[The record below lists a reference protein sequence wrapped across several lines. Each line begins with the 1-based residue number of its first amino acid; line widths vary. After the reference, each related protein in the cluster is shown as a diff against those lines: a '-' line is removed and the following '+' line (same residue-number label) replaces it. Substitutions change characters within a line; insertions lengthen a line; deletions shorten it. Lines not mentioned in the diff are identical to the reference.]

1 MNEPLAYILRPKSFE
16 EIVGQKHLVGKN
28 GIITKMVRQNH
39 ISSMIL
45 YGEPGI
51 GKTTIASVICGEMN
65 TTYRFFNASCDK
77 KETLKTYIEKD
88 NAPLLIIDE
97 IHRMKADTQDYLLP
111 FVEKGIVTII
121 GLTTINPYR
130 AVNPAIRSRAA
141 VYKLNLLSYDDLLEL
156 VNKAIKKI
164 NEESPLFDIEQK
176 AKDYIIN
183 SANGE
188 ARILINMIE
197 NIYFIEGNKAIS
209 INECKEIIQKP
220 NIDYDKNGDDFYNT
234 LSGLHKSIRGSDV
247 DAALHYL
254 AVLIASNDL
263 LPLIRRLECIAYEDI
278 SVANPSIGPRVKAA
292 CDVALD
298 LGLPEARLPLAS
310 IVVDMCLSPKSNST
324 YLALAKAIEDI
335 ENGNTGPLPNHL
347 KNVYDYEDN
356 NGGYKYPHDY
366 PGGWVN
372 QQYLPDKIKDRVYYI
387 PKTTSSYEQTLKER
401 WDAINKARK
410 RKIPF
415 QNIKGE

>member
-1 MNEPLAYILRPKSFE
+1 MSEPLAYILRPKTFE
-16 EIVGQKHLVGKN
+16 EIVGQQHLVGKN
-28 GIITKMVRQNH
+28 GIISKMVRANH

-51 GKTTIASVICGEMN
+51 GKTTIASVICSELQR
-65 TTYRFFNASCDK
+65 TYRFFNASCDK

-88 NAPLLIIDE
+88 GAELLIVDE

-111 FVEKGIVTII
+111 FVEKGQVTII

-141 VYKLNLLSYDDLLEL
+141 VYKLNQLTSSELDKLIARAILALKESSPSFDLDD
-156 VNKAIKKI
+156 ASKK
-164 NEESPLFDIEQK
+164 
-176 AKDYIIN
+176 YIIN
-183 SANGE
+183 YANGE

-197 NIYFIEGNKAIS
+197 NIYFVEGDKLVTIDK
-209 INECKEIIQKP
+209 CQEIIQKP
-220 NIDYDKNGDDFYNT
+220 NLDYDKNGDDYYNT

-254 AVLIASNDL
+254 AVLISSNDL
-263 LPLIRRLECIAYEDI
+263 LPLTRRLMCIAYEDI
-278 SVANPSIGPRVKAA
+278 SLANPSIGPKVKAA
-292 CDVALD
+292 CDVALE
-298 LGLPEARLPLAS
+298 LGFPEARLPLAT
-310 IVVDMCLSPKSNST
+310 IVVEMALSPKSNSA

-335 ENGNTGPLPNHL
+335 ENGKTGPLPNHL
-347 KNVYDYEDN
+347 KNVYDFESN

-372 QQYLPDKIKDRVYYI
+372 QQYLPDKIKDAVYYI
-387 PKTTSSYEQTLKER
+387 PKTTSNYEITLKER
-401 WDAINKARK
+401 WDAINKARN
-410 RKIPF
+410 RKIPP
-415 QNIKGE
+415 QK

>member
-1 MNEPLAYILRPKSFE
+1 MSEPLAYILRPKTFE
-16 EIVGQKHLVGKN
+16 EIVGQQHLVGKN
-28 GIITKMVRQNH
+28 GIISKMVRANH

-51 GKTTIASVICGEMN
+51 GKTTIASVICSELQR
-65 TTYRFFNASCDK
+65 TYRFFNASCDK

-88 NAPLLIIDE
+88 GAELLIVDE

-111 FVEKGIVTII
+111 FVEKGQVTII

-141 VYKLNLLSYDDLLEL
+141 VYKLNQLTSSEL
-156 VNKAIKKI
+156 DKLIARAILALK
-164 NEESPLFDIEQK
+164 ESSPSFDIDDASK
-176 AKDYIIN
+176 KYIIN
-183 SANGE
+183 YANGE

-197 NIYFIEGNKAIS
+197 NIYFVEGDKLVTIDK
-209 INECKEIIQKP
+209 CQEIIQKP
-220 NIDYDKNGDDFYNT
+220 NLDYDKNGDDYYNT

-254 AVLIASNDL
+254 AVLISSNDL
-263 LPLIRRLECIAYEDI
+263 LPLTRRLMCIAYEDI
-278 SVANPSIGPRVKAA
+278 SLANPSIGPKVKAA
-292 CDVALD
+292 CDVALE
-298 LGLPEARLPLAS
+298 LGLPEARLPLAT
-310 IVVDMCLSPKSNST
+310 IVVEMALSPKSNSA

-335 ENGNTGPLPNHL
+335 ENGKTGPLPNHL
-347 KNVYDYEDN
+347 KNVYDFESN

-372 QQYLPDKIKDRVYYI
+372 QQYLPDKIKDAVYYI
-387 PKTTSSYEQTLKER
+387 PKTTSSYEITLKER
-401 WDAINKARK
+401 WDAINKARN
-410 RKIPF
+410 RKIPP
-415 QNIKGE
+415 QK

>member
-1 MNEPLAYILRPKSFE
+1 MSEPLAYILRPKTFE
-16 EIVGQKHLVGKN
+16 EIVGQQHLVGKN
-28 GIITKMVRQNH
+28 GIISKMVRANH

-51 GKTTIASVICGEMN
+51 GKTTIASVICSELQR
-65 TTYRFFNASCDK
+65 TYRFFNASCDK

-88 NAPLLIIDE
+88 GAELVIVDE

-111 FVEKGIVTII
+111 FVEKGQVTII

-141 VYKLNLLSYDDLLEL
+141 VYKLNQLTSSELDKLIARAILALKEYSPSFDLDD
-156 VNKAIKKI
+156 ASKK
-164 NEESPLFDIEQK
+164 
-176 AKDYIIN
+176 YIIN
-183 SANGE
+183 YANGE

-197 NIYFIEGNKAIS
+197 NIYFVEGDKLVTIDK
-209 INECKEIIQKP
+209 CQEIIQKP
-220 NIDYDKNGDDFYNT
+220 NLDYDKNGDDYYNT

-254 AVLIASNDL
+254 AVLISSNDL
-263 LPLIRRLECIAYEDI
+263 LPLTRRLMCIAYEDI
-278 SVANPSIGPRVKAA
+278 SLANPSIGPKVKAA
-292 CDVALD
+292 CDVALE
-298 LGLPEARLPLAS
+298 LGLPEARLPLAT
-310 IVVDMCLSPKSNST
+310 IVVEMALSPKSNSA

-335 ENGNTGPLPNHL
+335 ENGKTGPLPNHL
-347 KNVYDYEDN
+347 KNVYDFESN

-372 QQYLPDKIKDRVYYI
+372 QQYLPDKIKDAVYYI
-387 PKTTSSYEQTLKER
+387 PKTTSSYEITLKER
-401 WDAINKARK
+401 WDAINKARN
-410 RKIPF
+410 RKIPP
-415 QNIKGE
+415 QK

>member
-1 MNEPLAYILRPKSFE
+1 MSEPLAYILRPKAFE
-16 EIVGQKHLVGKN
+16 EIVGQQHLVGKN
-28 GIITKMVRQNH
+28 GIISKMVRANH

-51 GKTTIASVICGEMN
+51 GKTTIASVICSELQR
-65 TTYRFFNASCDK
+65 TYRFFNASCDK

-88 NAPLLIIDE
+88 GAELLIVDE

-111 FVEKGIVTII
+111 FVEKGQVTII

-141 VYKLNLLSYDDLLEL
+141 VYKLNQLTSSELDKLIARAILALKESSPSFDLDD
-156 VNKAIKKI
+156 ASKK
-164 NEESPLFDIEQK
+164 
-176 AKDYIIN
+176 YIIN
-183 SANGE
+183 YANGE

-197 NIYFIEGNKAIS
+197 NIYFVEGDKLVTIDK
-209 INECKEIIQKP
+209 CQEIIQKP
-220 NIDYDKNGDDFYNT
+220 NLDYDKNGDDYYNT

-254 AVLIASNDL
+254 AVLISSNDL
-263 LPLIRRLECIAYEDI
+263 LPLTRRLMCIAYEDI
-278 SVANPSIGPRVKAA
+278 SLANPSIGPKVKAA
-292 CDVALD
+292 CDVALE
-298 LGLPEARLPLAS
+298 LGLPEAKLPLAT
-310 IVVDMCLSPKSNST
+310 IVVEMALSPKSNSA

-335 ENGNTGPLPNHL
+335 ENGKTGPLPNHL
-347 KNVYDYEDN
+347 KNVYDFESN

-372 QQYLPDKIKDRVYYI
+372 QQYLPDKIKDAVYYI
-387 PKTTSSYEQTLKER
+387 PKTTSSYEITLKER
-401 WDAINKARK
+401 WDAINKARN
-410 RKIPF
+410 RKIPP
-415 QNIKGE
+415 QK